1 MSSQVKGVRVDWLSI
16 QCSEG
21 DGAVV
26 VQIGGELD
34 VATAPLL
41 RALIGALV
49 LAGNCRLVLDLEEL
63 TFLDASGL
71 SVLMRAQELA
81 VRDGGWVRLVRV
93 RPQARRVLHLTRLTQ
108 VFAEFPSFAQALNQ
122 KPTAGHSNSMPA

>member
-1 MSSQVKGVRVDWLSI
+1 VDWWGPEADWLSI

-26 VQIGGELD
+26 VQVGGELD

-41 RALIGALV
+41 RARIGALV
-49 LAGNCRLVLDLEEL
+49 QAGNCRLVLDLEEL

-71 SVLMRAQELA
+71 SVLVRAQELA

-93 RPQARRVLHLTRLTQ
+93 RPQARRVLHLSRLTQ
-108 VFAEFPSFAQALNQ
+108 VLAQFLSLTQALNQ
-122 KPTAGHSNSMPA
+122 KATAGHSDTSMPA